1 MMVPSSNDA
10 VDTPK
15 EEIVALQVIK
25 MDSNKKQTGMGVD
38 GEIEIIEPLTTTETV
53 ITTTVKNVVEDVDI
67 EHVAQ
72 IRSLVVGGIKT
83 SVHLRNMYTKFNNGD
98 ASVNTISR
106 DQFEM
111 LVVRI
116 IKKANKGKH
125 DVDNDLLLLKDEIW
139 MSVVEEGNKKG
150 NKKVK
155 TVGFVELEKWL
166 FPV

>member
-1 MMVPSSNDA
+1 
-10 VDTPK
+10 
-15 EEIVALQVIK
+15 
-25 MDSNKKQTGMGVD
+25 MDNTL
-38 GEIEIIEPLTTTETV
+38 P
-53 ITTTVKNVVEDVDI
+53 
-67 EHVAQ
+67 HVAQ
-72 IRSLVVGGIKT
+72 IRSLVIGVIKT
-83 SVHLRNMYTKFNNGD
+83 SDHLRKTYTKFNKGD

-106 DQFEM
+106 DQFET
-111 LVVRI
+111 LVSHI

-125 DVDNDLLLLKDEIW
+125 DGDLLLLKDEIW